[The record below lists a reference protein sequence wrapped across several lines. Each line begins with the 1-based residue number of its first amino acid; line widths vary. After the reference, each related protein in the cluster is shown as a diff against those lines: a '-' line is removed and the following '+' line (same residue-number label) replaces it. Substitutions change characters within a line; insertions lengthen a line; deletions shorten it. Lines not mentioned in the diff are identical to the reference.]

1 MLLVLL
7 ISSWKSGLA
16 DAVLREGE
24 AGSTR
29 PAVETIPQRPD
40 TFATWHTYDIVT
52 LQLKYT
58 KLGQLFFTDILA
70 PDL

>member
-1 MLLVLL
+1 MCDP
-7 ISSWKSGLA
+7 SEGRQPTA
-16 DAVLREGE
+16 PAEGGRGGGE

-40 TFATWHTYDIVT
+40 TFATWHIYDIVT